1 MKYLIVG
8 TGGTG
13 ACIGSFLAK
22 KGHDVTFIARGKHLQ
37 AIHEKG
43 LTIKSD
49 RIAPFNLKPVKA
61 MTTEEYIQLNE
72 KPDVILSLSK
82 DMPLKTSFLY

>member
-61 MTTEEYIQLNE
+61 MTTEEYIQSMHWTFSTMSSICRLM
-72 KPDVILSLSK
+72 KHLLPA
-82 DMPLKTSFLY
+82 

>member
-22 KGHDVTFIARGKHLQ
+22 NNHDVTFIARGKHLE
-37 AIHEKG
+37 AINENG
-43 LTIKSD
+43 LTINSD
-49 RIAPFNLKPVKA
+49 RIGKFNLKP
-61 MTTEEYIQLNE
+61 
-72 KPDVILSLSK
+72 
-82 DMPLKTSFLY
+82 